1 MKKGLFIGGIILFI
15 LSIFW
20 TGAAYSAVSQCNSI
34 GGKIT
39 NFLSPSQAADC
50 GGAEFA
56 LIIGVVVIIISII
69 LFFSGIFM
77 KK

>member
-1 MKKGLFIGGIILFI
+1 MKKVLIIAGIILFI

-34 GGKIT
+34 GGKIS

-50 GGAEFA
+50 DGAEFA
-56 LIIGVVVIIISII
+56 LIVGYLIIIISII